1 MRFAMSLYFVPILGV
16 YAANQSC
23 SKEKFEV
30 LRHLGANGQW
40 FPGPDVFNLGG
51 PDELPSGCEV
61 DCAVYISAWSEW
73 NALYD
78 KIQAAESTS
87 HGSLSFLK
95 SWQPVLQH
103 PSDDIAELSITGYKE
118 LYDMGTTLRFR
129 YPTLYA
135 PNTRFN
141 VWANKFQRTIDS
153 ARLFTRG
160 FAGPNATSLVD
171 VVVVDSTNPKSIANS
186 LATSDLCPLFKDDST
201 NQTALWDLKYLPP
214 ILSRLQKLL
223 KGNLTLTEGD
233 VSLFPY
239 LCGFETQIV
248 GKRSPWCGV
257 FTEDEILEYGYR
269 QDLRYWYGTG
279 PGSNSPTKNVMLPIV
294 HAIVNILYSKEVT
307 TPSPLV
313 VAFTHDN
320 QINELA
326 SSSGIFDA
334 QVALGT
340 DRVLEGR
347 RYVSSW
353 ITPMRGT
360 ISWERLSCKGRE
372 YVRVRLNDAVYPVE
386 KCSDGPGKSCPVE
399 KYSRYIKE
407 KVNLAGSFE
416 ERCNSTTR
424 GVEGTVRSFFVD
436 LRLDFL
442 SVVQP

>member
-1 MRFAMSLYFVPILGV
+1 MRFAILYFVPVLCV
-16 YAANQSC
+16 YASSQSR
-23 SKEKFEV
+23 SKDKFEV
-30 LRHLGANGQW
+30 LQHLGANGPW
-40 FPGPDVFNLGG
+40 FPGSDVFNLGG
-51 PDELPSGCEV
+51 PNELPEGCEV
-61 DCAVYISAWSEW
+61 DRAVYISRHGSRYPDPGAWSEW
-73 NALYD
+73 NTLYD
-78 KIQAAESTS
+78 KIQAAEFTS

-95 SWQPVLQH
+95 SWKPVLQH
-103 PSDDIAELSITGYKE
+103 PSDDIAQLSITGYKE

-129 YPTLYA
+129 YPNLYV
-135 PNTRFN
+135 PNTWFN
-141 VWANKFQRTIDS
+141 VWANKYQRTIDS
-153 ARLFTRG
+153 AL
-160 FAGPNATSLVD
+160 
-171 VVVVDSTNPKSIANS
+171 VDSTNPKSIANS

-201 NQTALWDLKYLPP
+201 NQTVLWDLKYLPP

-248 GKRSPWCGV
+248 GRQSKWCGV
-257 FTEDEILEYGYR
+257 FTEDEILEYEYR

-279 PGSNSPTKNVMLPIV
+279 LGSNSPTKNVMLPIV
-294 HAIVNILYSKEVT
+294 HTIANILSSRNLT

-334 QVALGT
+334 QASLTT
-340 DRVLEGR
+340 DRVVEGR
-347 RYVSSW
+347 RYVSSR

-360 ISWERLSCKGRE
+360 ISWERLSCKGRG
-372 YVRVRLNDAVYPVE
+372 YVRVRLNDAVYPVA
-386 KCSDGPGKSCPVE
+386 KCSDGPGKLCPVE

-407 KVNLAGSFE
+407 KVDLAGSFE

-424 GVEGTVRSFFVD
+424 GVEGTLGSFFMD
-436 LRLDFL
+436 LGLEFL